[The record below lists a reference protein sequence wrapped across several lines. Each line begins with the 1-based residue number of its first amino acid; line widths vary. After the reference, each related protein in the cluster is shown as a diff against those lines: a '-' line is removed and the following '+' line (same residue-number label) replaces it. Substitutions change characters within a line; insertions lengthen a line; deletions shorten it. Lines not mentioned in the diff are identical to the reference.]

1 MNHSAPA
8 SIRNLTFG
16 TLKISTQQLSN
27 AAAEL
32 PIIMKIIFVCF
43 SCVVLFFS
51 CKKDAGDGG
60 NSTISGNIKKDIRV
74 NLTNPLPLRA
84 TVPAADQDVYIIYG
98 DHTSPDDRVQT
109 NFDGNFEFL
118 YLRPG
123 KYTIY
128 TFSKDTNS
136 VAVNW
141 DESHMTILREVE
153 INDKKEDVIA
163 EEMKIYDT
171 E

>member
-1 MNHSAPA
+1 
-8 SIRNLTFG
+8 
-16 TLKISTQQLSN
+16 
-27 AAAEL
+27 
-32 PIIMKIIFVCF
+32 MKILAPIFCF
-43 SCVVLFFS
+43 ILLLAS

-60 NSTISGNIKKDIRV
+60 NSRISGYIKKDIRV

-123 KYTIY
+123 KYTVY
-128 TFSKDTNS
+128 TYSNDTNA

-141 DESHMTILREVE
+141 DEKHMTILREVE
-153 INDKKEDVIA
+153 ITDKKQDVIA
-163 EEMKIYDT
+163 EEMTIYDI

>member
-1 MNHSAPA
+1 MK
-8 SIRNLTFG
+8 
-16 TLKISTQQLSN
+16 KIVSFAFLSVI
-27 AAAEL
+27 L
-32 PIIMKIIFVCF
+32 
-43 SCVVLFFS
+43 FS

-141 DESHMTILREVE
+141 DEKHMSVLREVE
-153 INDKKEDVIA
+153 ISDKKQDVIA